1 MHQLT
6 VIIVI
11 EISQSS
17 DCIIYEYCSMF
28 AKVYCLVLSR
38 KFVTYVIQN
47 KTYTVI
53 VQSVCKSIV
62 WKIRIY
68 STKLL
73 YIVPMTNTIVYY
85 KTIVYLFPT
94 RLVDME

>member
-1 MHQLT
+1 
-6 VIIVI
+6 
-11 EISQSS
+11 
-17 DCIIYEYCSMF
+17 MF

-53 VQSVCKSIV
+53 VQYVCKSIV